1 MNMTEAT
8 APERADIQRR
18 TLGTLMAGQA
28 LGGAA
33 VSSAFA
39 VVGLLASDIS
49 GNDRMAGVAA
59 AMLTVGAAVASV
71 PLSRLMRRRGRRPGL
86 RLGYVIGSAGAV
98 IAVVAG
104 QARSLPLL
112 LAAMFLF
119 GWAQSSNLQG
129 RYVAADL
136 AEPDH
141 RARAISTV
149 VWVGTLGAVFGP
161 TLAPVEK
168 AIGEGIGLDRL
179 VAPILFSAAFFVLA
193 GLNIAVR
200 LRPDPLVVAGGL
212 QPDGVAQTKVLVQ
225 LRRSLA
231 VIAARPM
238 ARLALLAMVISQ
250 VSMVAV
256 MTMTPLHMK
265 DHGQADLS
273 AFVIAFHI
281 VGMYGSAPLVGRFA
295 DRTGRIPAIMVG
307 SGILA
312 VGTVVA
318 VLAGYHPSLIF
329 AGLFLLG
336 LGWNFGLIGG
346 SALLTE
352 SVPTDERVGVQGSAD
367 LLMSM
372 CGGAAG
378 FSSGFI
384 KAAWGYHMLANAA
397 TVAAGVLMAA
407 ALVAR
412 KVLASRPATAG
423 VA

>member
-1 MNMTEAT
+1 
-8 APERADIQRR
+8 
-18 TLGTLMAGQA
+18 
-28 LGGAA
+28 
-33 VSSAFA
+33 
-39 VVGLLASDIS
+39 
-49 GNDRMAGVAA
+49 
-59 AMLTVGAAVASV
+59 V

-86 RLGYVIGSAGAV
+86 RLGYFVGSAGAV
-98 IAVVAG
+98 LSVVAG

-112 LAAMFLF
+112 IAGMFLF

-136 AEPDH
+136 AEPDR
-141 RARAISTV
+141 RARAISSV

-161 TLAPVEK
+161 VLSPLEK
-168 AIGEGIGLDRL
+168 AVGERLGLDRL
-179 VAPILFSAAFFVLA
+179 VGPILFSAVFFVLA
-193 GLNIAVR
+193 GLNITVR
-200 LRPDPLVVAGGL
+200 LRPDPLAVAGGL
-212 QPDGVAQTKVLVQ
+212 QPEGVPQTKVIPQ
-225 LRRSLA
+225 LRRSLG

-281 VGMYGSAPLVGRFA
+281 VGMYGCAPFVGRFA
-295 DRTGRIPAIMVG
+295 DRSGRLPAIMIG
-307 SGILA
+307 AAILA
-312 VGTVVA
+312 LGTIVA

-346 SALLTE
+346 SALLTD

-367 LLMSM
+367 LLMSL
-372 CGGAAG
+372 CGGIAG

-384 KAAWGYHMLANAA
+384 KAAWGYHMLANGA
-397 TVAAGVLMAA
+397 TVAAAVLLGA

-412 KVLASRPATAG
+412 KVSASQPTPAGAL
-423 VA
+423 